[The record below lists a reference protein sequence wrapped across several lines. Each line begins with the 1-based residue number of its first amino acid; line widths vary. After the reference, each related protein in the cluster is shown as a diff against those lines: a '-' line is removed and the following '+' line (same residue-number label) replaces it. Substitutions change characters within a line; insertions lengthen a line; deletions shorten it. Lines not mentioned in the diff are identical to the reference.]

1 MPMSL
6 ADRMDLLSGEGAFE
20 VLSKAREL
28 ERQGR
33 EIVHLEIG
41 QPDFPTPQYIQDAAA
56 KAMADGYTGYTPSNG
71 LLEAREVLAADAGA
85 ARGVEVTPDQ
95 VVITPGAKPII
106 FFGMLATVNPGD
118 EVIYP
123 NPGFPIYAS
132 CIRFAGGVPVPVP
145 LREGREFRLD
155 PDELASLVTS
165 NTRLVLINSPH
176 NPTGS
181 MLSRADIE
189 QISEVCTRND
199 LWLMSD
205 EPYRKV
211 VYEGEF
217 CSPLSV
223 PRMAERTIVVDGH
236 SKAYAMTGWRL
247 GYGIGPTELME
258 GISLLQVNSTSCTA
272 AFTQMAAAA
281 AVQGPQDESQAMVA
295 EFHRRRDIIVD
306 GLNALPGVTCVRPH
320 GAFYVW
326 PNVSERS
333 DGNVQALADALLDE
347 AGIACLPGTSF
358 GEQGEGYLRFSY
370 ANSAENLRE
379 ALRRFEEYIAT
390 H

>member
-106 FFGMLATVNPGD
+106 FFGMLATVNPGE

-123 NPGFPIYAS
+123 DPGFPIYAS
-132 CIRFAGGVPVPVP
+132 CIRFAGGVPVPLP
-145 LREGREFRLD
+145 LREQRQFRLD
-155 PDELASLVTS
+155 PDELASLVTP

-181 MLSRADIE
+181 MLSRADVE

>member
-106 FFGMLATVNPGD
+106 FFGMLATVNPGE

-132 CIRFAGGVPVPVP
+132 CIRFAGGVPVPLP
-145 LREGREFRLD
+145 LREQRQFRLD
-155 PDELASLVTS
+155 PDELASLVTP

-181 MLSRADIE
+181 MLSRADVE